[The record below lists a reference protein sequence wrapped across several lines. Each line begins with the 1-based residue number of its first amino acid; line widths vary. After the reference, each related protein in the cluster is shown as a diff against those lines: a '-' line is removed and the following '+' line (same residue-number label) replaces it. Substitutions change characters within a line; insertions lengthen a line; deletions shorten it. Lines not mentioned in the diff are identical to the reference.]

1 MSSEPSWQGV
11 SSKTA
16 KRRFAQGFVSR
27 ELLSFN
33 RWDQSPSTK
42 QISNWIFL
50 PGRYCRSVGIFC
62 RVRRWLCGRMTRG
75 KWDDSLESRWLGRNS
90 EVCRR
95 QSALVQPQGRCALE
109 TWNAKKLV
117 TEKQCEWSGEARA
130 YFKQTKKTPQT
141 PLLQSKHFVTMFG
154 DYDWPVKII
163 LGRFS
168 FVNLQRIRWGSR
180 RWSWRRRSRRTSAWG
195 PGRWGIRLLIPTT
208 FQYQQHAN
216 TNNNNTQTL

>member
-16 KRRFAQGFVSR
+16 KRGFPQGFVSR

-33 RWDQSPSTK
+33 RWDQSPFTK
-42 QISNWIFL
+42 QISDWIFL

-109 TWNAKKLV
+109 TWNAKKI
-117 TEKQCEWSGEARA
+117 SDR
-130 YFKQTKKTPQT
+130 KTMRMIRDTGLILNKPRKRLR
-141 PLLQSKHFVTMFG
+141 PLCSKAS
-154 DYDWPVKII
+154 I
-163 LGRFS
+163 LW
-168 FVNLQRIRWGSR
+168 QRLAIMIGQWK
-180 RWSWRRRSRRTSAWG
+180 
-195 PGRWGIRLLIPTT
+195 L
-208 FQYQQHAN
+208 F
-216 TNNNNTQTL
+216 